1 MFVASHLL
9 GDFLLQTDWQATSK
23 AAGLR
28 RHAGAARR
36 ALLAHVTTYTLA
48 FVPALI
54 WLAEARGASVTW
66 VALLIAGPHLLQDD
80 GRLIGWWMTRVKH
93 VDADTQPILAMA
105 VDQTFT
111 SSAAGARRRNERLV
125 NRAASVTILGRL
137 AGNFGACSIR

>member
-1 MFVASHLL
+1 MFGAPAPTPADHADRAL
-9 GDFLLQTDWQATSK
+9 
-23 AAGLR
+23 AAGAQML
-28 RHAGAARR
+28 ARR

-105 VDQTFT
+105 VDQTFHFITLLALAVAT
-111 SSAAGARRRNERLV
+111 S
-125 NRAASVTILGRL
+125 AS
-137 AGNFGACSIR
+137 